1 MDIHHN
7 GMIEKDAHGNVLSD
21 FEFENEDCNI
31 MLAYLGFAFIA
42 VFLGAT
48 AGFIQMIQRSG
59 WITLPNWLNYYQLLT
74 FHGVSLALVFTTFF
88 IMGFLY
94 SGVAKTLGGSMP
106 KITRTLSWIAFYMMA
121 IGTIIAAFLILTN
134 DATVLYTFYTP
145 MRANGWFYVGLALL
159 VVGSWIISTA
169 IIVAY
174 VRWRKKNRGKP
185 SQLFTYM
192 TIATIILWL
201 HASLAVAVSVVVL
214 IIPWAFDLVPRI
226 NVTLTRTLFWYF
238 GHALVYFWLLPAYI
252 YWYVNIPQ
260 IIGGKIFSN
269 SLPRLTFILL
279 ILFSVPVGLH
289 HQLMEPGLHS
299 FFKFLQV
306 VLTMAVVV
314 PTLIT
319 AFSIIATFELTGR
332 SRGGKG
338 LFGWVKK
345 LPWNDARF
353 FAAFLGMLLFI
364 PGGAGGVINTS
375 YQLNQMIH
383 NTWWVTGHFHLTFAS
398 SVVLTF
404 FAISYWLVPVLTKR
418 TFTRQMNRL
427 AILQSILWTVGMLL
441 LGGVMHFVGL
451 KGAPRRTAYS
461 LYGEHELGLTW
472 MSYNQVIAI
481 GGVILFVAIVLIL
494 YIWINLLFISPKL
507 DKTLE
512 YPIGVINEKATEPP
526 RILERWSVWIGVS
539 IALSIVA
546 YAVPI
551 YQLIVNND
559 PGAIPFRSW

>member
-1 MDIHHN
+1 MDHQHT
-7 GMIEKDAHGNVLSD
+7 GLIEKDAHGNVLTD
-21 FEFENEDCNI
+21 FEFEKEDRNI
-31 MLAYLGFAFIA
+31 MLAFICFAFVS
-42 VFLGAT
+42 VFLGAV
-48 AGFIQMIQRSG
+48 AGFLQMMQRAG
-59 WITLPNWLNYYQLLT
+59 WITLPHWLTYYQLLT
-74 FHGVSLALVFTTFF
+74 FHGVALALVFTTFF
-88 IMGFLY
+88 IMAFLY
-94 SGVAKTLGGSMP
+94 SGVTKTLGGSMP
-106 KITRTLSWIAFYMMA
+106 KITRTLSWIAFFMMA
-121 IGTIIAAFLILTN
+121 IGTLIAIFLILTN

-159 VVGSWIISTA
+159 IVGSWIISIG
-169 IIVAY
+169 IIIAY
-174 VRWRKKNRGKP
+174 ARWRKKNRGKP
-185 SQLFTYM
+185 SPLFAYM

-226 NVTLTRTLFWYF
+226 NVSLTRTLFWYF

-306 VLTMAVVV
+306 ILTMAVVV

-319 AFSIIATFELTGR
+319 AFSIIATFELAGR
-332 SRGGKG
+332 SKGGKG

-345 LPWNDARF
+345 LPWKDARF
-353 FAAFLGMLLFI
+353 FAAFMGMLLFI

-375 YQLNQMIH
+375 YQLNQMVH

-418 TFTRQMNRL
+418 TFTRTMNRL
-427 AILQSILWTVGMLL
+427 AILQTILWTVGMIL
-441 LGGVMHFVGL
+441 LGGVMHFAGL

-461 LYGEHELGLTW
+461 TYGEHELGITW

-481 GGVILFVAIVLIL
+481 GAVILFVAILLML
-494 YIWINLLFISPKL
+494 YIWINLLFVTPKME
-507 DKTLE
+507 KTLE
-512 YPIGVINEKATEPP
+512 YPIGVVNEKANEPP

-539 IALSIVA
+539 IALSVIA
-546 YAVPI
+546 YTIPI
-551 YQLIVNND
+551 YQLIVNQD
-559 PGAIPFRSW
+559 PGSLPFRSW